1 MNRQKALT
9 DGKQYPYVPFLLVS
23 KSSTQTRGRVG
34 VSVTQPAEGNNRRL
48 TSDSRK
54 GELLLPSCK
63 QETVDKNTLLVN
75 TAEREGS
82 RLGILIIITNM
93 TSVNRQYWL

>member
-9 DGKQYPYVPFLLVS
+9 DGKQYPYVPSLLVS